1 MNFKN
6 KTKVHTLQAEAGKEY
21 HIKIDFAFRNRDAA
35 LDFDMGRE
43 VPVDLKQTV
52 NKVKEADII
61 IFAGGISPA
70 VEGEEMHVNIPGFKG
85 GDRETIE
92 LPSIKAVCLPN

>member
-1 MNFKN
+1 
-6 KTKVHTLQAEAGKEY
+6 LQAEAGKEY
-21 HIKIDFAFRNRDAA
+21 RIKIDFAFRNRDAA

-52 NKVKEADII
+52 DKVKEADVI

-85 GDRETIE
+85 GDR
-92 LPSIKAVCLPN
+92 